1 MVRRLPELL
10 AAHPDLRIAVADSVM
25 LAALPAD
32 AEGSIFVIDPLG
44 LLILR
49 YPADP
54 DIRKLNQDIGRLL
67 YASHIG

>member
-1 MVRRLPELL
+1 MRRRPELL
-10 AAHPDLRIAVADSVM
+10 AAHPDLRIAVADSAL
-25 LAALPAD
+25 LAALPAG
-32 AEGSIFVIDPLG
+32 AEGSIFLIDPLG